1 MRIALNIFAEGITT
15 TLYRMIF
22 GSEALRLLMKDE
34 IKEEL
39 KNAREKGEEG
49 KKEGNKE
56 GNKEGINNMAALTK
70 MLLNENR
77 MEDLRKCTKD
87 VAYRNRLLQQMQG
100 SFDSEA

>member
-1 MRIALNIFAEGITT
+1 MRIALNIFAEGIAT

-56 GNKEGINNMAALTK
+56 GINNMAALTK
-70 MLLNENR
+70 MLLDENR
-77 MEDLRKCTKD
+77 MEDLRKCTED